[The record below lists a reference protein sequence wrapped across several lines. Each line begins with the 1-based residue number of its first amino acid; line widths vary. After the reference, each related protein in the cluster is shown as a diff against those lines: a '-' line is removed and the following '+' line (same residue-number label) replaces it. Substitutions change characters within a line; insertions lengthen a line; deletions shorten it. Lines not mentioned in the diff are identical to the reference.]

1 MGGISNDETNK
12 ELKELKDNTDLI
24 NPITGQINNP
34 SIASSDN
41 KEEKKED
48 KNKNNDDDN
57 QQNKDNDDDNSQNK
71 DDNDIGDDI
80 EKAKKKK
87 KKYAK
92 IKPKYKMIEKPLRQN
107 ILKIIDKNKFNLKQE
122 KIKQNE
128 LTKTVY
134 SVSLKNGDNDNYFGV
149 LEKE

>member
-1 MGGISNDETNK
+1 MGVKNKNINIMQNDDRFRLQYLSGIGIRKNKKAKFNLVQFVIQINKFLGISNDETNK

-48 KNKNNDDDN
+48 KNKNDDDN

-80 EKAKKKK
+80 EKAKKK
-87 KKYAK
+87 
-92 IKPKYKMIEKPLRQN
+92 
-107 ILKIIDKNKFNLKQE
+107 
-122 KIKQNE
+122 
-128 LTKTVY
+128 
-134 SVSLKNGDNDNYFGV
+134 
-149 LEKE
+149 